1 MDQGAADLVSH
12 DRTFMYYHCIIF
24 LSLALQGLH
33 LCLATHGNVPKAL
46 IGIWSSVERRS
57 QLTDGRTRDKN
68 VCLAMLALS
77 GRPHD

>member
-12 DRTFMYYHCIIF
+12 DRTFIYYHCIIF

-33 LCLATHGNVPKAL
+33 LCLGTHGKVPKAL

-68 VCLAMLALS
+68 VYLAMLALS